1 MKRTISIC
9 FVLFIKQFCFSQDTI
24 IKYSGERII
33 AKVLEITSTEIKYK
47 KIDFQDGPTYV
58 ENKFDV
64 QQIKFANGVKEYF
77 ERAPK
82 PIVNNDYR
90 FSLNSF
96 DGKIKTVGNDKY
108 FMNGIG
114 LGYTGLQRVIY
125 KTGDRRIMDIM
136 VKSKKSFNA
145 SFLCFGF
152 FPCAIASVACLVEGS
167 TSKSTYNSSTG
178 RYVTNPNPDQN
189 VYYVAGA
196 LCGALS
202 VACPIYGFWERHNCV
217 NYNLEAIK
225 LYNQKY

>member
-1 MKRTISIC
+1 MKKTISIC

-33 AKVLEITSTEIKYK
+33 AKVLEITASEVKYK
-47 KIDFQDGPTYV
+47 KFDFQDGPTYAD
-58 ENKFDV
+58 NKFDV

-108 FMNGIG
+108 FMNGAG
-114 LGYTGLQRVIY
+114 LGYVGLQRVIY
-125 KTGDRRIMDIM
+125 KTGDRKIMDIM

-152 FPCAIASVACLVEGS
+152 FPFAIASGVLLSQGGTS
-167 TSKSTYNSSTG
+167 TSTYNPATGQNKST
-178 RYVTNPNPDQN
+178 PNPDQN
-189 VYYVAGA
+189 IYYAMGA
-196 LCGALS
+196 ICGAVS
-202 VACPIYGFWERHNCV
+202 IACPIYGFWQRHNCV
-217 NYNLEAIK
+217 KYNLEAIK
-225 LYNQKY
+225 LYNERY